1 MAVDG
6 FYSSLTSVRSG
17 VPQGSVLGPLLF
29 IIFTTEMWCGIK
41 NNMIVYADNSTLHA
55 TIKSSFNRLAVAE
68 SLNLDLKK
76 IESWCGSWSMCL
88 NPRKST
94 SVVVTRSRTI
104 NPPHPYLIVNGLS
117 LAMNDLFKKL
127 SVLFNK

>member
-1 MAVDG
+1 
-6 FYSSLTSVRSG
+6 
-17 VPQGSVLGPLLF
+17 
-29 IIFTTEMWCGIK
+29 MWCGLK
-41 NNMIVYADNSTLHA
+41 NNMIAYADDSTLYA
-55 TIKSSFNRLAVAE
+55 IIRSSSDRLAVAE

-76 IESWCGSWSMCL
+76 IESWCDSWGMCL